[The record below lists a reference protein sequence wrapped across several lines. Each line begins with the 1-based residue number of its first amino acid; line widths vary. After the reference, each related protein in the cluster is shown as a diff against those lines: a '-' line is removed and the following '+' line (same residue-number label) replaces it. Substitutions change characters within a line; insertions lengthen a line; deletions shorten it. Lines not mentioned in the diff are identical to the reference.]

1 MEDQVRKINAEY
13 EFNLSEEEIKLVAKQ
28 AEDAERLLKPL
39 YEIDLTDVMPV
50 LKFEKKVTK

>member
-1 MEDQVRKINAEY
+1 MEDQVRRINAEY

-28 AEDAERLLKPL
+28 AEDAERLFKPL

>member
-1 MEDQVRKINAEY
+1 MEDQVRRINAEY

-28 AEDAERLLKPL
+28 AEDAERLFKPL

-50 LKFEKKVTK
+50 LKFEKKVPK

>member
-1 MEDQVRKINAEY
+1 MEDQVRRINAEY
-13 EFNLSEEEIKLVAKQ
+13 EFNLSEEEIKIVAKQ
-28 AEDAERLLKPL
+28 AEDAERLFKPL